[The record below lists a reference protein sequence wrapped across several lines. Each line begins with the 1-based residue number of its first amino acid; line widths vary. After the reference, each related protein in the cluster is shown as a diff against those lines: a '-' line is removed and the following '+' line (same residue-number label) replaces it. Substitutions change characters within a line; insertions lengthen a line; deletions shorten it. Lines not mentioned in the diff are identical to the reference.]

1 MVGLYRD
8 PNGDNIFTKTG
19 TSEQY
24 HQVNI
29 KSISKKSLNPSVEN
43 ETLRKQIQE
52 LEFELRSMKVRAL

>member
-29 KSISKKSLNPSVEN
+29 KSISKKSFNPSVEN
-43 ETLRKQIQE
+43 ETLKKRIQE
-52 LEFELRSMKVRAL
+52 LEFELKCVKVRAL